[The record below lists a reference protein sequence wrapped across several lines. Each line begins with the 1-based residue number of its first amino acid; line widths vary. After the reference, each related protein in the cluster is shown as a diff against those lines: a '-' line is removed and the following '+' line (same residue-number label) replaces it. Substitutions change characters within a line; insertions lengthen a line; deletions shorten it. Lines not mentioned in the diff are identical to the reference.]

1 MNLRTR
7 LGRLEQAAPR
17 PRPEP
22 APMDV
27 DALAAGMVEW
37 VSESRDHDTPDGQ
50 SARAFA
56 EALAELGLEWTP

>member
-1 MNLRTR
+1 
-7 LGRLEQAAPR
+7 
-17 PRPEP
+17 
-22 APMDV
+22 MDV